1 LTKLIYVGGYGHS
14 GSTLLESL
22 MAESPAVL
30 ACGEVNSFVQDRKRK
45 KKRRC
50 SCGRDANK
58 CPVWGFFYAPVSRT
72 IPWTHTGLLDALIQ
86 QAGDRYLAIVDSSK
100 TAWKSLSAPFRLKRR
115 FGPEFML
122 VHLVREPTAVCW
134 SVLKQK
140 NRKASRN
147 GHTLPHYALS
157 CSWTVLGWWLANLSC
172 DLFGL
177 IYPRHYLRLRYEDLV
192 RSTPDEVRML
202 LERLLPGAS
211 WPSSDVIA
219 YDNRHQLH
227 GNKVR
232 LRQLTFADIKE
243 DLKWKS
249 EMPPE
254 YARVVLPL
262 SWLLRSRYGYGR

>member
-1 LTKLIYVGGYGHS
+1 
-14 GSTLLESL
+14 
-22 MAESPAVL
+22 MAKSPAVL
-30 ACGEVNSFVQDRKRK
+30 ACGEVNSFALDRKRK
-45 KKRRC
+45 NKRKC

-58 CPVWGFFYAPVSRT
+58 CPIWGFFYAPANRT
-72 IPWTHTGLLDALIQ
+72 FRWSHAKLLDILIQ
-86 QAGDRYLAIVDSSK
+86 KAGDRYLAIIDSSK
-100 TAWKSLSAPFRLKRR
+100 TAWKALSAPFRLKRR
-115 FGPEFML
+115 FGREFML
-122 VHLVREPTAVCW
+122 VHLIREPTAVCW

-140 NRKASRN
+140 SQKASRN
-147 GHTLPHYALS
+147 GRTLPHYALS

-192 RSTPDEVRML
+192 RSPQDEIRTL
-202 LERLLPGAS
+202 LERLLSGAS
-211 WPSSDVIA
+211 CPSSDVIA

-232 LRQLTFADIKE
+232 LRQLTFAVVKE

-254 YARVVLPL
+254 YARVVSPL
-262 SWLLRSRYGYGR
+262 SWFLRSRYGYGALSSKGHHSPTNRVIL